1 MESFRQVLS
10 LSTDKEGD
18 IIDLTGE
25 VKTAL
30 ARSKMQDGLACVFVP
45 HSTAAIFAIENEPGL
60 QGDMKAA
67 LQRSF
72 PKGIGYG
79 HNGTG
84 SDGNG
89 HSHIRASFLGP
100 SMTVPFNNGALDLG
114 IWQQLVLMELDN
126 GGRDRKVV
134 IQLIG
139 SQKHKE

>member
-1 MESFRQVLS
+1 METFRKVLS

-18 IIDLTGE
+18 MIDLTGE

-60 QGDMKAA
+60 QKDMKAA

-72 PKGIGYG
+72 PKGLGYE
-79 HNGTG
+79 HNATG
-84 SDGNG
+84 GDGNG

-100 SMTVPFNNGALDLG
+100 SMTVPFNEGVLDLG
-114 IWQQLVLMELDN
+114 VWQQLVLMELDN

-134 IQLIG
+134 IQIIG
-139 SQKHKE
+139 SQKKKE

>member
-10 LSTDKEGD
+10 LSTEREGD

-25 VKTAL
+25 VETAL

-60 QGDMKAA
+60 QSDMKAA
-67 LQRSF
+67 LQRLL

-84 SDGNG
+84 GDGNG
-89 HSHIRASFLGP
+89 HSHIRASLLGP

-139 SQKHKE
+139 SQKRKE

>member
-1 MESFRQVLS
+1 METFRKVLS

-45 HSTAAIFAIENEPGL
+45 DLTAAIYAIENEPGL
-60 QGDMKAA
+60 QGDIKGA
-67 LQRSF
+67 LQRLF
-72 PKGIGYG
+72 PKGTGYG

-84 SDGNG
+84 GDGNG
-89 HSHIRASFLGP
+89 HSHVRASFLGP

-139 SQKHKE
+139 SQKQKV

>member
-1 MESFRQVLS
+1 METFRRVLS

-25 VKTAL
+25 VKTTL

-45 HSTAAIFAIENEPGL
+45 HSTAAIYAIENEPGL
-60 QGDMKAA
+60 QGDMKGA
-67 LQRSF
+67 LQCLF
-72 PKGIGYG
+72 PKGMGYG

-84 SDGNG
+84 GDGNG
-89 HSHIRASFLGP
+89 HSHLRASFLGP

-114 IWQQLVLMELDN
+114 IWQQLVLMEVDN

-139 SQKHKE
+139 SQQKE